1 LNENAR
7 IKLTFFSVSQS
18 NYLKG
23 KKDVGSRGVKLA
35 TGEDRVIQEKLKQS
49 GPIPVHIAVIMD
61 GNGRWAKKRGLP
73 RIAGHNEGVESVRD
87 TVEACGQLGVKHLT
101 LYAFSTENW
110 KRPKEEVSL
119 LMRLLMRALR
129 DETDKLHRNNVK
141 VHAIGEISAL
151 PSEVQEELSEA
162 IEKTKH
168 NTGLCLYLALSYSGR
183 WDIIHAVKAMVADA
197 SKGKIYSDHITESL
211 ISQYLSTRNTPDP
224 DLLIRTSGEFRI
236 SNFLLWQLAYTE
248 IFISSLHWPDFRRAE
263 LYHAITDF
271 QKRERRFGMV
281 SEQLSARR
289 GPSSVEETTAE
300 VLSPGKPMAVKSQT
314 ERSRDRGLARV
325 KNVL

>member
-1 LNENAR
+1 M
-7 IKLTFFSVSQS
+7 
-18 NYLKG
+18 
-23 KKDVGSRGVKLA
+23 GSRGVKVA
-35 TGEDRVIQEKLKQS
+35 TGEDRILQEKLKES
-49 GPIPVHIAVIMD
+49 GPIPTHIAVIMD

-73 RIAGHNEGVESVRD
+73 RIAGHHEGVESVRD

-119 LMRLLMRALR
+119 LMRLLMQALR

-151 PSEVQEELSEA
+151 PREVQDELAEA

-168 NTGLCLYLALSYSGR
+168 NTGLHLYLALSYSGR
-183 WDIIHAVKAMVADA
+183 WDIIHAVKAMVADIHAGKTTA
-197 SKGKIYSDHITESL
+197 SHITEPL
-211 ISQYLSTRNTPDP
+211 LSQYLSTSGVPDP

-248 IFISSLHWPDFRRAE
+248 MYISSLHWPDFRREE
-263 LYHAITDF
+263 LYRAITDF

-281 SEQLSARR
+281 SEQLHDNGIRNGER
-289 GPSSVEETTAE
+289 PSSRHEN
-300 VLSPGKPMAVKSQT
+300 VK
-314 ERSRDRGLARV
+314 ELV
-325 KNVL
+325 KIKNASSL